1 MSSSSAYGETSS
13 LSSLVA
19 NMPSVLSKPEFQ
31 YILKPPPSYY
41 KDFSMYLYQMD
52 VMEARIKAIN
62 TENRNVVR
70 FADWVRAPDCLRKT
84 KLPDLKLSARLAG
97 LRVSGNKTD
106 IIHRL
111 EVHFVCNRSAIRIQ
125 RVARGFFARALERLH
140 GPAMV
145 PFRVRRGTPGFVDL
159 ECVNPTDFHSM
170 CPLST
175 VPREAFFSYRSADGF
190 LYGFDVCSLVML
202 FRCTSR
208 FENPYTREEFTGTD
222 IVNIQDVFRKMV
234 LVAPHLVDDMDYY
247 LCRFGMELS
256 EHSHRLGHRMG
267 TRPQQPHRAIPAAAA
282 DRTTFLDWP
291 TSFSPLTL
299 SDLDVAEELPERD
312 AQPGAVPAPLELVGP
327 AEEAAPLPSPLPL
340 PLEARI
346 DHVCA
351 RMTELTAH
359 TVPPEWFHGFSRTHW
374 ERYYH
379 FFYVW
384 WTRLNGMQVHE
395 KQCVCGPTDPFAA
408 FDRLCHGTDD
418 DGEVKELCVQ
428 LTEQMVYAGA
438 DESWQRRGCMQVLTI
453 MSIMR
458 RDARQ
463 QWPDLC
469 EL

>member
-1 MSSSSAYGETSS
+1 MSSSSIYTETPS
-13 LSSLVA
+13 LTSLLA

-41 KDFSMYLYQMD
+41 KDFSLYLYQMD
-52 VMEARIKAIN
+52 VMEARINAIN
-62 TENRNVVR
+62 TENRHVVR
-70 FADWVRAPDCLRKT
+70 FADWARAPDCLRKT
-84 KLPDLKLSARLAG
+84 KLQDLKLSARLAG
-97 LRVSGNKTD
+97 LRVSGNKAD

-111 EVHFVCNRSAIRIQ
+111 EVHFVCNRTAISIQ
-125 RVARGFFARALERLH
+125 RVVRGFFARALERVH
-140 GPAMV
+140 GPAML
-145 PFRVRRGTPGFVDL
+145 PFRLRQGTPGFVDL
-159 ECVNPTDFHSM
+159 ECVNTTDFHSM
-170 CPLST
+170 SPLSM

-234 LVAPHLVDDMDYY
+234 LVAPHLVNEMDYY

-256 EHSHRLGHRMG
+256 EHSHRLGHR
-267 TRPQQPHRAIPAAAA
+267 PQQLPRATTAAAAA
-282 DRTTFLDWP
+282 DRTDFLDWP
-291 TSFSPLTL
+291 TSFSPPLTL
-299 SDLDVAEELPERD
+299 SDLEVADEMSERD
-312 AQPGAVPAPLELVGP
+312 VQPGAVLAPLEF
-327 AEEAAPLPSPLPL
+327 AQADEAAGPLPL

-351 RMTELTAH
+351 RITELTAH
-359 TVPPEWFHGFSRTHW
+359 TVPPEWFHSFSRTHC
-374 ERYYH
+374 ECYYH

-384 WTRLNGMQVHE
+384 WTRLNGMQDHE
-395 KQCVCGPTDPFAA
+395 KQCICGPTDPFGA
-408 FDRLCHGTDD
+408 FDRICRGTDD
-418 DGEVKELCVQ
+418 DAALKQVCVQ

-438 DESWQRRGCMQVLTI
+438 DETWQRRGCMQVLTI
-453 MSIMR
+453 LSIMR

-463 QWPDLC
+463 QWPDLF